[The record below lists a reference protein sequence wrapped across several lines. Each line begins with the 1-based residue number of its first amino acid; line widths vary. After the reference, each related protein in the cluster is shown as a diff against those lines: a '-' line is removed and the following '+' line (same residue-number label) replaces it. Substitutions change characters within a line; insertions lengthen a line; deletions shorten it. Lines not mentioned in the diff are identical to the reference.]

1 MLYSGKLIECIR
13 KEQRVNLKT
22 LAHGLCS
29 VSHLKLI
36 EGGERSAEKLLF
48 ESLYQRLGKYS
59 GRFEMLLDLDEYVT
73 LEKRWQICNSIDGKR
88 YDEAYRLI
96 DEYRN
101 STNNKI
107 HLQYLCLAEC
117 EVMHRT
123 GVDTDK
129 CMDKLMEG
137 LRYTYPEFDI
147 DKTATYYLSRLEM
160 YMAQQYIR
168 YMELSGER
176 DRAVKLYHNILRS
189 LESDRYDRSERELL
203 YRHMG
208 YWLMKHYMSCEN
220 YYKALE
226 IGEKTYRH
234 TVSGAFIMFLAELKE
249 GIIICRE
256 MLGQDMTEERKI
268 LDILKRMN
276 RKFGVKSADEF
287 FPRYT
292 EERAYNV
299 NDVIRQR
306 RILHGMTQEE
316 LAGDI
321 CDISTLSKVEN
332 NKQTLSE
339 RYREKM
345 LQKLNMSG
353 DKYVAH
359 VDTYDYKVFTEL
371 NRIRDAINEGRFDE
385 AEMILEDVLCSY
397 SLDTVNSRQYIYTI
411 REDIELGRK
420 GKGVYTVSDIKKIF
434 EESFWGYE
442 RYNVKDVV
450 MLQNE
455 WGLLVKIASNYEES
469 KEYGNALKYVL
480 DIEVKST
487 DYTLYCDGVR
497 YIMAKRMKA
506 DILGEMGQI
515 QVANENAIDAIY
527 FSVKSDLRSAIAVL
541 TYIFSWNILEKKRN
555 KDKNDLNE
563 CKEMLEYSYA
573 LADIRGNNSRK
584 QRIDNICK
592 RHGINIFS

>member
-22 LAHGLCS
+22 LAHGLCA

-123 GVDTDK
+123 GADTDK

-147 DKTATYYLSRLEM
+147 DKTATYYLSRMEM

-353 DKYVAH
+353 DKYVAN
-359 VDTYDYKVFTEL
+359 VDTYDYRVFEDL
-371 NRIRDAINEGRFDE
+371 NRIRDAINEGKFNE
-385 AEMILEDVLCSY
+385 AEIILGDLLSNY
-397 SLDTVNSRQYIYTI
+397 DLDTVNSRQYIYAVKDSTKLGT
-411 REDIELGRK
+411 EDNRISSIGE
-420 GKGVYTVSDIKKIF
+420 TKKIVD
-434 EESFWGYE
+434 ESLSGYE
-442 RYNVKDVV
+442 RCLTRNLI
-450 MLQNE
+450 MFNNE
-455 WGLLVKIASNYEES
+455 WRLLYKIAQNYEEC
-469 KEYGNALKYVL
+469 KEYYNALKYVSS
-480 DIEVKST
+480 IEVENT
-487 DYTLYCDGVR
+487 DYAVYCDSVR
-497 YIMAKRMKA
+497 YIMAKRTKA

-515 QVANENAIDAIY
+515 QEANENVNEALM
-527 FSVKSDLRSAIAVL
+527 FSVKSDYISAVAVL
-541 TYIFSWNILEKKRN
+541 TYIYSWNILEKKQN
-555 KDKNDLNE
+555 KNAKDLKE
-563 CKEMLEYSYA
+563 CEEMLEYSYA
-573 LADIRGNNSRK
+573 LADICDNNRRK
-584 QRIDNICK
+584 QRIENICK
-592 RHGINIFS
+592 RHAIRIEC

>member
-123 GVDTDK
+123 GVDTEK

-137 LRYTYPEFDI
+137 LKYTYPEFDI

-256 MLGQDMTEERKI
+256 MLGQDITKERKI

-292 EERAYNV
+292 EERVYNV

-359 VDTYDYKVFTEL
+359 VDTYDYRVFAEL
-371 NRIRDAINEGRFDE
+371 NRIRDAIDEGRVDE
-385 AEMILEDVLCSY
+385 AERILEDVLSNY
-397 SLDTVNSRQYIYTI
+397 TLDTVNSKQYIFAIKESIFMRKNNGMSLTSMKLEQNTEDSILWYENKSIKNVILLENEWRMRLDTVI
-411 REDIELGRK
+411 KEKRNKAYDKAYHDIEEIIYSKCVNNIYVCSWKDIILKREK
-420 GKGVYTVSDIKKIF
+420 G
-434 EESFWGYE
+434 
-442 RYNVKDVV
+442 
-450 MLQNE
+450 
-455 WGLLVKIASNYEES
+455 
-469 KEYGNALKYVL
+469 
-480 DIEVKST
+480 
-487 DYTLYCDGVR
+487 
-497 YIMAKRMKA
+497 
-506 DILGEMGQI
+506 DILGEMEQI
-515 QVANENAIDAIY
+515 EQANRELSEAIMI
-527 FSVKSDLRSAIAVL
+527 SVTADILSYLPSL
-541 TYIFSWNILEKKRN
+541 TYIYAWNILEKKT
-555 KDKNDLNE
+555 DKNEKDENI
-563 CKEMLEYSYA
+563 CKEMLEYSFA
-573 LADIRGNNSRK
+573 LSHIYNNKIRIERINSLCEK
-584 QRIDNICK
+584 HKLFIPI
-592 RHGINIFS
+592 

>member
-353 DKYVAH
+353 DKYVAN
-359 VDTYDYKVFTEL
+359 VDTYDYRVFEDL
-371 NRIRDAINEGRFDE
+371 NRIRDAINEGKFNE
-385 AEMILEDVLCSY
+385 AEIILGGLLSNYD
-397 SLDTVNSRQYIYTI
+397 LDTVNSRQYIYAI
-411 REDIELGRK
+411 RENILM
-420 GKGVYTVSDIKKIF
+420 GKNKDMCTFSMKS
-434 EESFWGYE
+434 EEST
-442 RYNVKDVV
+442 KDVV
-450 MLQNE
+450 VWHGGHSLENVILFENE
-455 WGLLVKIASNYEES
+455 WRLILYTIIKQKRNKAYADAYKEIDAIDKNNNIYSLYMRSS
-469 KEYGNALKYVL
+469 KEIILKR
-480 DIEVKST
+480 EK
-487 DYTLYCDGVR
+487 G
-497 YIMAKRMKA
+497 

-515 QVANENAIDAIY
+515 EQASKELEKGIASSVQIDLL
-527 FSVKSDLRSAIAVL
+527 SCLPSL
-541 TYIFSWNILEKKRN
+541 TYIYAWNLLEKKNDRN
-555 KDKNDLNE
+555 GDDIDI
-563 CKEMLEYSYA
+563 CKEMLELAYAMSYIY
-573 LADIRGNNSRK
+573 DNKERMSRIK
-584 QRIDNICK
+584 KLYEKHKIKIV
-592 RHGINIFS
+592 F

>member
-287 FPRYT
+287 FLRYT

-359 VDTYDYKVFTEL
+359 VDTYDYKVFAEL
-371 NRIRDAINEGRFDE
+371 NRIRDAIDEGRVDE
-385 AEMILEDVLCSY
+385 AERILEDVLSNY
-397 SLDTVNSRQYIYTI
+397 TLDTVNSKQYIFAIKESIFMRKNNGMSLTSMKLEQNTEDSILWYENKSIKNVILLENEWRMRLDTVI
-411 REDIELGRK
+411 KEKRNKAYDKAYHDIEEIIYSKCVNNIYVCSWKDIILKREK
-420 GKGVYTVSDIKKIF
+420 G
-434 EESFWGYE
+434 
-442 RYNVKDVV
+442 
-450 MLQNE
+450 
-455 WGLLVKIASNYEES
+455 
-469 KEYGNALKYVL
+469 
-480 DIEVKST
+480 
-487 DYTLYCDGVR
+487 
-497 YIMAKRMKA
+497 
-506 DILGEMGQI
+506 DILGEMEQI
-515 QVANENAIDAIY
+515 EQANRELSEAIMI
-527 FSVKSDLRSAIAVL
+527 SVTADILSYLPSL
-541 TYIFSWNILEKKRN
+541 TYIYAWNILEKKT
-555 KDKNDLNE
+555 DKNEKDENI
-563 CKEMLEYSYA
+563 CKEMLEYSFA
-573 LADIRGNNSRK
+573 LSHIYNNKIRIERINSLCEK
-584 QRIDNICK
+584 HKLFIPI
-592 RHGINIFS
+592 

>member
-287 FPRYT
+287 FLRYT

-359 VDTYDYKVFTEL
+359 VDTYDYKVFAEL
-371 NRIRDAINEGRFDE
+371 NRIRDAIDEGKFDE
-385 AEMILEDVLCSY
+385 AERILEDVLNNY
-397 SLDTVNSRQYIYTI
+397 ELDTVNSRQYIFAIKENISMWKDNGMFATSMRFEQNKDDAILWYEEKKLKNVILFENEWRMRLDTVI
-411 REDIELGRK
+411 KEKRKEAYDKAYHNLEDIICSKNKKLYMCSSK
-420 GKGVYTVSDIKKIF
+420 DII
-434 EESFWGYE
+434 
-442 RYNVKDVV
+442 
-450 MLQNE
+450 
-455 WGLLVKIASNYEES
+455 
-469 KEYGNALKYVL
+469 LKR
-480 DIEVKST
+480 E
-487 DYTLYCDGVR
+487 
-497 YIMAKRMKA
+497 KA

-515 QVANENAIDAIY
+515 EQAKKELEEAIIV
-527 FSVKSDLRSAIAVL
+527 SVKTDILSYLPSI
-541 TYIFSWNILEKKRN
+541 TYIYAWNILEKKIDGKE
-555 KDKNDLNE
+555 KDINT
-563 CKEMLEYSYA
+563 CKEMLEYSFVLSNVYNNK
-573 LADIRGNNSRK
+573 DRVIRINSLCVK
-584 QRIDNICK
+584 HKLSISI
-592 RHGINIFS
+592 